1 MPSVRHRL
9 KSQYDAVHNKKDL
22 AAFIRHYASIF
33 AIYGVFTSYMSMFYS
48 TKGIP
53 MSQIGLLMAIGPL
66 ASLVIQPFLG
76 ALTDKASN
84 KILILRILTAG
95 AVIAVFFY
103 FIPKGFAGFA
113 VASFLFM
120 AFHTSILPL
129 SDAYTVNYL
138 TVNGQKFSMV
148 RMCGSFAFSVTA
160 MLSGYFLN
168 NANLWLIFPFTAA
181 LYTLAFL
188 NAGTLPKMPMSRSKE
203 HTPFR
208 EVLKDRKLLLI
219 LVFAFF
225 LQLSM
230 FFNASFL
237 GVYLKDLDF
246 PDKTRG
252 LAFSL
257 VAFSEIP
264 VLLVIE
270 RVMRRHRLF
279 SILIFA
285 GFLMVGRSFVYALL
299 PTPGF
304 IILSQS
310 LSGLTYMSVTYC
322 AITYINDKMPMEY
335 KATGQSLLA
344 LVQNGAGNILGSV
357 LGGLLSS
364 RYGIAN
370 TYIIF
375 GCALMVTTCIFLL
388 MEIIDRRKTRRDT
401 LFTKS
406 ET

>member
-1 MPSVRHRL
+1 MGIQQRL
-9 KSQYDAVHNKKDL
+9 KIQYDAVHNKKEL

-48 TKGIP
+48 TKGLP
-53 MSQIGLLMAIGPL
+53 MSQIGLLMAVGPL
-66 ASLVIQPFLG
+66 TAIAIQPFWG
-76 ALTDKASN
+76 ALTDKAGN
-84 KILILRILTAG
+84 KIRILRILTAG
-95 AVIAVFFY
+95 AVLTVFFY

-120 AFHTSILPL
+120 AFHTAILPL

-148 RMCGSFAFSVTA
+148 RMCGSFAFTVTA
-160 MLSGYFLN
+160 LLSGYFLN
-168 NANLWLIFPFTAA
+168 NSNLWLIFPFTAA
-181 LYTLAFL
+181 LYVVSFL
-188 NAGTLPKMPMSRSKE
+188 NAGTLPKMPMSRSREPK
-203 HTPFR
+203 PFR

-219 LVFAFF
+219 LVFVFF

-237 GVYLKDLDF
+237 GVYLKDLGF

-252 LAFSL
+252 IAFSL

-270 RVMRRHRLF
+270 RAMRRYRLF

-285 GFLMVGRSFVYALL
+285 GFLMVGRSFVYAFL

-344 LVQNGAGNILGSV
+344 LVQNGAGNILGSI
-357 LGGLLSS
+357 LGGLLSA
-364 RYGIAN
+364 RYGIAH
-370 TYIIF
+370 TYVIF
-375 GCALMVTTCIFLL
+375 GASLMVTTCVFLL
-388 MEIIDRRKTRRDT
+388 VEIIDRKKSLRDDLPEASRT
-401 LFTKS
+401 
-406 ET
+406 